1 LTGKGPTLGHAGSL
15 TPSRISAEPRT
26 SLRPGLSHFRGPAGQ
41 IIPLVDGTR
50 LAPPYVLRVLDATVE
65 RVYAAARAVAAD
77 DESAAEVTRRV
88 LTADPHGQED
98 ALAVRGVR
106 LAALTAPHPAY
117 AAMGSDER
125 EAVVLARTLGF
136 SVDEIAAR
144 LEISRADVLG
154 RISRGLRRTLPP
166 RRDCAGGASPAHA
179 GRAS

>member
-1 LTGKGPTLGHAGSL
+1 VLSAGGHGV
-15 TPSRISAEPRT
+15 RNHE
-26 SLRPGLSHFRGPAGQ
+26 

-50 LAPPYVLRVLDATVE
+50 RVRPYLLPVLDATVE

-88 LTADPHGQED
+88 LTADPHGQVD

-117 AAMGSDER
+117 AAMAFDER
-125 EAVVLARTLGF
+125 EVVVLARALGCTI
-136 SVDEIAAR
+136 EQIAER
-144 LEISRADVLG
+144 LEISRADVLA

-166 RRDCAGGASPAHA
+166 RRDCAGGASRARA
-179 GRAS
+179 GRGS

>member
-1 LTGKGPTLGHAGSL
+1 M
-15 TPSRISAEPRT
+15 
-26 SLRPGLSHFRGPAGQ
+26 
-41 IIPLVDGTR
+41 DGTR
-50 LAPPYVLRVLDATVE
+50 PERPYLLAVLDATVE

-88 LTADPHGQED
+88 LTADPHGQAD

-117 AAMGSDER
+117 AAMATDER
-125 EAVVLARTLGF
+125 EAVVLARALGF
-136 SVDEIAAR
+136 TVQEIAER
-144 LEISRADVLG
+144 LEISRADVLA

-166 RRDCAGGASPAHA
+166 RRDCAGEASPARA

>member
-1 LTGKGPTLGHAGSL
+1 M
-15 TPSRISAEPRT
+15 
-26 SLRPGLSHFRGPAGQ
+26 
-41 IIPLVDGTR
+41 
-50 LAPPYVLRVLDATVE
+50 LDATVE

-88 LTADPHGQED
+88 LTADPHGQAD

-117 AAMGSDER
+117 AAMATDER
-125 EAVVLARTLGF
+125 EAVVLSRALGF
-136 SVDEIAAR
+136 TATEIAEQ
-144 LEISRADVLG
+144 LEISHADVLA

>member
-1 LTGKGPTLGHAGSL
+1 
-15 TPSRISAEPRT
+15 
-26 SLRPGLSHFRGPAGQ
+26 
-41 IIPLVDGTR
+41 VDGTR
-50 LAPPYVLRVLDATVE
+50 GTRPYLLAVLDATVE

-88 LTADPHGQED
+88 LTADPHGQAD

-117 AAMGSDER
+117 AQMATEER
-125 EAVVLARTLGF
+125 EAIVLARALGF
-136 SVDEIAAR
+136 SATQIAEQ
-144 LEISRADVLG
+144 LEISRADVLA

-166 RRDCAGGASPAHA
+166 RRDCAGGASPARA